1 MGNQGGVLNF
11 GDWNIHT
18 HLQSSMVYEI
28 KNEGLSWETIY
39 EVLLTG
45 INI

>member
-1 MGNQGGVLNF
+1 
-11 GDWNIHT
+11 
-18 HLQSSMVYEI
+18 MVYEI